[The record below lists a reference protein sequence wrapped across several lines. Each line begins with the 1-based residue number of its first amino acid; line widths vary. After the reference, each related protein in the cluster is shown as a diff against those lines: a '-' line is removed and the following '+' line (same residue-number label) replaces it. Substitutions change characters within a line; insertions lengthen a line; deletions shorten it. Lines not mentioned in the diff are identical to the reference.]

1 MHDRLKSSAYRRHRL
16 SKVAAAPGAS
26 SAEMAT
32 PAEQRQL
39 ATYLPPK
46 VVAAFREA
54 GVTHDLYPWQARA
67 HIKRLHS
74 SPQSQRCHPLP
85 GIPAE
90 VGVLPGTN
98 GGMHVCTHL

>member
-1 MHDRLKSSAYRRHRL
+1 MQDTLDTFGYRRHRL

-39 ATYLPPK
+39 AMYLPPK

-67 HIKRLHS
+67 HMTRLHP
-74 SPQSQRCHPLP
+74 SPQPQQRHPLP
-85 GIPAE
+85 G
-90 VGVLPGTN
+90 TWR
-98 GGMHVCTHL
+98 